1 MIFARQHKASSPIKA
16 HLYYLRLC
24 GSNQAATTHRTIAF
38 MHVMPLCTAPMT
50 TTIPVRYYYTII
62 SVLHMS
68 CERSY
73 SFCLYTPIWSI
84 CPSCQ
89 LHLWPVQYSGDSAYC
104 CPTACSLSHLGVNQT
119 LLKYLAKCALFG
131 NGPVPLQI
139 ITIIPFWPFSPTVM
153 ERTIVSVY
161 GFSVLSSTT
170 TGWKDMMV
178 TLKAHDLCS
187 CVSLLW

>member
-1 MIFARQHKASSPIKA
+1 MHCTHDYNYTSQILLHY
-16 HLYYLRLC
+16 HLSTVY
-24 GSNQAATTHRTIAF
+24 
-38 MHVMPLCTAPMT
+38 
-50 TTIPVRYYYTII
+50 
-62 SVLHMS
+62 VLWA
-68 CERSY
+68 SY

-104 CPTACSLSHLGVNQT
+104 CPTACSLIHLGVNQT

-139 ITIIPFWPFSPTVM
+139 ITIIPFWPLSPTVM